1 MYVIEKAF
9 FITFARAD
17 YKGME
22 KKVSPFI
29 TLW

>member
-17 YKGME
+17 YSNLLSNKY
-22 KKVSPFI
+22 FI
-29 TLW
+29 LNFI